1 VQCHSS
7 RIGGA
12 REELRKAV
20 LVKLIIQPSEV
31 LAVEKKSGSFTI
43 YAEVPGI
50 SAKVRVLAVETKA
63 VSRISA
69 SCK

>member
-1 VQCHSS
+1 
-7 RIGGA
+7 
-12 REELRKAV
+12 
-20 LVKLIIQPSEV
+20 V